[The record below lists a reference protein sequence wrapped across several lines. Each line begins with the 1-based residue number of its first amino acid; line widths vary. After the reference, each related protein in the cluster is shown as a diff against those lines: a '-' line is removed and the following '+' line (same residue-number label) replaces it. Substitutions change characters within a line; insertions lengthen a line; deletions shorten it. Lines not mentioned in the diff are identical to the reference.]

1 MNMYDIIYKK
11 REGKALTKEEIEFFV
26 KGYTEGLIPDYQASA
41 LLMAIYFKKMNKE
54 ETYQLT
60 TAMKNSGDIVDL
72 SPIAG
77 IKVDKH
83 STGGVGDKTT
93 LIVGP
98 LAAAC
103 GVPIAKMSGRGLG
116 FTGGTVD
123 KMESIPG
130 FRTTIDAKEFMDLV
144 NRVGLSVIGQTAHI
158 APADKKI
165 YALRD
170 VTATVDNLSLITSSV
185 MSKKLASGSDA
196 IVLDVKCGKG
206 AFMETLEDAKQLGEL
221 MVSIGHAD
229 GKKTIAVITD
239 MSQPLG
245 KAVGNSN
252 EVIEAIEVLKGNGPA
267 DIRELAL
274 QLASYMIYLG
284 GKANSQEVGYA
295 MAKDVLENGKALEKL
310 EDFVEGQGGNKEA
323 IHNYQLFPQPAYQ
336 IDVLATKELMG
347 QDKEGYIFD
356 IDARII
362 GLASQH
368 SGAGR
373 ATKAEELDLSA
384 GIYLHK
390 KRGDQVS
397 EGDVIAS
404 VYAMD
409 QKKAEKGSE
418 EAAKAFIV
426 RKEKPQL
433 RKIVL
438 EIIE

>member
-1 MNMYDIIYKK
+1 MNMVDIILKK
-11 REGKALTKEEIEFFV
+11 RDGGKLSEKEIVFFIE
-26 KGYTEGLIPDYQASA
+26 GYTNGSIPDYQASA
-41 LLMAIYFKKMNKE
+41 LLMAIYFKGMDKE

-60 TAMKNSGDIVDL
+60 KAMKNSGDVIDL
-72 SPIAG
+72 SSIKG

-93 LIVGP
+93 LVVGP

-103 GVPIAKMSGRGLG
+103 GIKVAKMSGRGLG

-130 FRTTIDAKEFMDLV
+130 FKTSMEATAFIELV

-170 VTATVDNLSLITSSV
+170 VTATVDNLSLITSSI

-196 IVLDVKCGKG
+196 IVLDVKCGNG
-206 AFMETLEDAKQLGEL
+206 AFMENIEDATRLGQL
-221 MVSIGHAD
+221 MVDIGTSD

-252 EVIEAIEVLKGNGPA
+252 EVIEAIETLKGRGPE
-267 DIRELAL
+267 DITELSL
-274 QLASYMIYLG
+274 TLAGIMIFAG
-284 GKANSQEVGYA
+284 GKATSMEEGHHMAKEA
-295 MAKDVLENGKALEKL
+295 MANGKALEKL
-310 EDFVEGQGGNKEA
+310 KLFIEGQGGNSKVVED
-323 IHNYQLFPQPAYQ
+323 YSLFPQYKEKV
-336 IDVLATKELMG
+336 DVLATEDG
-347 QDKEGYIFD
+347 FVWSIG
-356 IDARII
+356 ARSI

-373 ATKAEELDLSA
+373 ATKEDQIDLSA
-384 GIYLHK
+384 GIYINK
-390 KRGDQVS
+390 KVGDKVIK
-397 EGDVIAS
+397 GDALAS
-404 VYAMD
+404 VYGMD
-409 QKKAEKGSE
+409 RDKIVKGAKEAE
-418 EAAKAFIV
+418 KAFIISE
-426 RKEKPQL
+426 EKPEKKKL
-433 RKIVL
+433 ILKIL
-438 EIIE
+438 A

>member
-1 MNMYDIIYKK
+1 MNMVDIILKK
-11 REGKALTKEEIEFFV
+11 REGGKLSEDEIVFFIE
-26 KGYTEGLIPDYQASA
+26 GYTDGSIPDYQAAA
-41 LLMAIYFKKMNKE
+41 LLMTIYFKGMDKE

-60 TAMKNSGDIVDL
+60 KAMKNSGDVIDL
-72 SPIAG
+72 SSIKG

-93 LIVGP
+93 LVVGP

-103 GVPIAKMSGRGLG
+103 GVPVAKMSGRGLG

-130 FRTTIDAKEFMDLV
+130 FKTSIEAKAFIELV

-170 VTATVDNLSLITSSV
+170 VTATVDNLSLITSSI

-196 IVLDVKCGKG
+196 IVLDVKCGNG
-206 AFMETLEDAKQLGEL
+206 AFMENIEDATRLGQL
-221 MVSIGHAD
+221 MVDIGTSD

-252 EVIEAIEVLKGNGPA
+252 EVIEAIETLKGNGPE
-267 DIRELAL
+267 DITELSMT
-274 QLASYMIYLG
+274 LAGIMIFAG
-284 GKANSQEVGYA
+284 EKASSMEEGHS
-295 MAKDVLENGKALEKL
+295 MAKEVMDNGKALEKL
-310 EDFVEGQGGNKEA
+310 RLFIEGQGGDSKVMDD
-323 IHNYQLFPQPAYQ
+323 YSLFPQYKEK
-336 IDVLATKELMG
+336 IDVLATADG
-347 QDKEGYIFD
+347 FVWSIG
-356 IDARII
+356 ARSI

-373 ATKAEELDLSA
+373 ATKEDQIDLSA
-384 GIYLHK
+384 GIYISK
-390 KRGDQVS
+390 KVGDKVTK
-397 EGDVIAS
+397 GDVLVS
-404 VYAMD
+404 VYGMD
-409 QKKAEKGSE
+409 RDKIEKGAKEAEK
-418 EAAKAFIV
+418 AFTITQ
-426 RKEKPQL
+426 EKPERTKL
-433 RKIVL
+433 IIKIL
-438 EIIE
+438 E